1 TAARQY
7 DYRCSIKGMQ
17 LWCGG
22 KNMASMPT
30 ARLRRRRGRSIE
42 NGLPPLENGDHLDQ
56 RTFHERYEAMP
67 EGFKAELI
75 GGIVYVASPLKP
87 KHGLPHAFLMHW
99 LGFYE
104 DETPGVQAMDN
115 TTTIMG
121 EESEPQPDAS
131 LVILPAC
138 GGQTRQDKAG
148 NLIGSPEWLG
158 EIASTTESL
167 DLHGK
172 KGDYEKAGVKE
183 YLVAALRQQT
193 VLWLVLRRGRY

>member
-1 TAARQY
+1 
-7 DYRCSIKGMQ
+7 D
-17 LWCGG
+17 
-22 KNMASMPT
+22 
-30 ARLRRRRGRSIE
+30 
-42 NGLPPLENGDHLDQ
+42 
-56 RTFHERYEAMP
+56 
-67 EGFKAELI
+67 
-75 GGIVYVASPLKP
+75 
-87 KHGLPHAFLMHW
+87 GLPHAFLMHW

-193 VLWLVLRRGRY
+193 VLWLVLRRGRYKPLLPGDDGILRSETFPGLWLDPGALLERDGARLRAVIHLGLATPEHAAFVARLASAKKSKI